1 MSFPGIPAL
10 PPAVA
15 SAFSAIVS
23 LVSDIFGLAPTSP
36 QWGIFLNGAPV
47 VLADSV
53 VSFDYRQDYSI
64 SNYPVEKGSFSSY
77 NKVQRP
83 FYVRIRFA
91 KGGSVGER
99 EAFLSSIQQI
109 IGDTQLYDIVTPEV
123 IYVNANLV
131 HQDYRRSDRGG
142 AGLITVDV
150 GLEEV
155 RSATLAL
162 STTPTA
168 QTGNTNNS
176 PSTTTSVTDPNTPT
190 TFNNRFAAISN
201 PQSPQASPMV
211 NGGNVQPLT
220 PSIAQQQQATQS
232 MVTAPFDFPL

>member
-23 LVSDIFGLAPTSP
+23 LVSDIFGLAPTAP
-36 QWGIFLNGAPV
+36 QWGIFKDGLPV
-47 VLADSV
+47 VLADNV

-83 FYVRIRFA
+83 FNVRIRFS

-99 EAFLSSIQQI
+99 EAFLSSIQKI
-109 IGDTQLYDIVTPEV
+109 IGDTELYDVVTPEV
-123 IYVNANLV
+123 IYVNANLT
-131 HQDYRRSDRGG
+131 HQDYRRSDRAGV
-142 AGLITVDV
+142 GLITVDV

-162 STTPTA
+162 STTAAATPGGS
-168 QTGNTNNS
+168 QTGNVSAAPT
-176 PSTTTSVTDPNTPT
+176 VTDENTPT
-190 TFNNRFAAISN
+190 TFSNRFAPVES
-201 PQSPQASPMV
+201 PQSPSASPTV
-211 NGGNVQPLT
+211 NGGNVQ
-220 PSIAQQQQATQS
+220 AQQPTLAQKQAAADAVTAQS
-232 MVTAPFDFPL
+232 MLPF